1 MTDERVTLRELL
13 HSNFN
18 SLNEKIE
25 ASTNMSK
32 FAYKSLK
39 ADIERMHEKQDFT
52 NGRVNRLE
60 NDVKNIEKTQNS
72 CPVQTLKDKDKEQD
86 NKIKILEEQTELIKF
101 FEKRP
106 KLFRLLII
114 AMFWSV
120 VISMFLSFIAINE
133 KILPFLKSF

>member
-39 ADIERMHEKQDFT
+39 ADIARMHEKQDFT

-60 NDVKNIEKTQNS
+60 IDVKNIEKTQNS

-106 KLFRLLII
+106 KMFRLLII